1 MDNEQPHQELVKCV
15 LVGDTAVGKTRLI
28 CARACNKHVSLS
40 QLLST
45 HVPTVWAID
54 QYRIYK
60 DVIGFDAMRLFA
72 VINPNLFFSF
82 PSFRSFGDLAP
93 IRRYRYWKGHG
104 KLSTVWMYRYVY
116 GIHLVIMTKIDVLH
130 TVDPMLY
137 FYVFQLLIRFLY
149 EIVGQCGIQRFVVF
163 ARKRPSYWLGAK
175 TIWGISTEMKLT
187 CLTLEIEVHLSGFTV
202 ELISVQHVGIRNIFA
217 FATEPPGRAT

>member
-60 DVIGFDAMRLFA
+60 DV
-72 VINPNLFFSF
+72 N
-82 PSFRSFGDLAP
+82 
-93 IRRYRYWKGHG
+93 K
-104 KLSTVWMYRYVY
+104 
-116 GIHLVIMTKIDVLH
+116 TKI
-130 TVDPMLY
+130 
-137 FYVFQLLIRFLY
+137 LLT
-149 EIVGQCGIQRFVVF
+149 
-163 ARKRPSYWLGAK
+163 S
-175 TIWGISTEMKLT
+175 IWNS
-187 CLTLEIEVHLSGFTV
+187 
-202 ELISVQHVGIRNIFA
+202 N
-217 FATEPPGRAT
+217 

>member
-60 DVIGFDAMRLFA
+60 DVSSTFHSFIPQPQHSLTHSFMLF
-72 VINPNLFFSF
+72 NSSDTNL
-82 PSFRSFGDLAP
+82 
-93 IRRYRYWKGHG
+93 
-104 KLSTVWMYRYVY
+104 
-116 GIHLVIMTKIDVLH
+116 
-130 TVDPMLY
+130 
-137 FYVFQLLIRFLY
+137 
-149 EIVGQCGIQRFVVF
+149 
-163 ARKRPSYWLGAK
+163 
-175 TIWGISTEMKLT
+175 
-187 CLTLEIEVHLSGFTV
+187 
-202 ELISVQHVGIRNIFA
+202 
-217 FATEPPGRAT
+217 